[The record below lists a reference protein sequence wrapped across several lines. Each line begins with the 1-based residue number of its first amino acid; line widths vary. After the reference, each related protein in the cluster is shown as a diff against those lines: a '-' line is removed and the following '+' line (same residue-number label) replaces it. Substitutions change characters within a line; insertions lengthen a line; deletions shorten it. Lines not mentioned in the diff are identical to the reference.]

1 MTAEADLQ
9 TLPVHEVLD
18 AIAEKTPVPGGG
30 AVAGLTAAL
39 ASAMGAMVM
48 AFSKGKKRDAD
59 DVAAVRAIES
69 LLDGARAQAFELAA
83 RDAAAY
89 AELNRL
95 WKLPEDDAAR
105 RAGYDDAVNA
115 AIAAPRAIMQLGLDV
130 LTQLDIIA
138 PKTNHWLGS
147 DLAIAGILFESA
159 VRAAAWNVRINLPSL
174 RDDATRSTLETY
186 VASGLETAA
195 QLCRSIED
203 GAAERAA

>member
-1 MTAEADLQ
+1 
-9 TLPVHEVLD
+9 
-18 AIAEKTPVPGGG
+18 
-30 AVAGLTAAL
+30 
-39 ASAMGAMVM
+39 MGAMVM
-48 AFSKGKKRDAD
+48 AFSKAKKRGTET
-59 DVAAVRAIES
+59 VAAVRVIES
-69 LLDGARAQAFELAA
+69 LLDSARTQAFELADQ
-83 RDAAAY
+83 DAAAY

-95 WKLPEDDAAR
+95 WKLPEDDAGR
-105 RAGYDDAVNA
+105 QAGWDVAVDA

-130 LTQLDIIA
+130 LVQLDLIA

-174 RDDATRSTLETY
+174 RDDATRSSLEAF

-203 GAAERAA
+203 GVAERAA